1 MTAVEV
7 PRPWLVLGANGTHS
21 DSVPFSSPVTS
32 PACQNATSPT
42 ASVDEL
48 IAAATAELAAGRAD
62 EALELCQQAL
72 SRVPA
77 AGEPTRAFGAVV
89 RLTARAHLQ
98 RGDAAAALDALD
110 AALAVAEVAED
121 ELGAAHALNAT
132 AIVHFQ
138 RGQLDDASRLY
149 EAARACA
156 RRGGDRALVAHTA
169 LNLGI
174 VANIHGDVSRA
185 LSHYRRAAVDY
196 RGLGMRAN
204 EARAYNN
211 IGQAYA
217 DLGQWDRAEAA
228 YGAAA
233 DIFRALDD
241 LGGLGGVLGNLAEV
255 WVGRGD
261 LARARVICDEALEVC
276 ERTPHAP
283 ALGEAYRLTGV
294 IARETG
300 AFDAAELHFAAAER
314 VARERE
320 DLLLLAETVREQGDL
335 YRRQS
340 RNRETLTALNR
351 SHRLFAQLR
360 ARRDLADIGRRMSRL
375 EDDFV
380 AVARRWG
387 ESIEAAD
394 RYTQGHCQRV
404 ADLACLIAERAGP
417 DHGFDAQA
425 MFWFRIGALLH
436 DVGKLGIPAEVLNKP
451 GKLTDDEFALMRSH
465 TTAGVDMLADVEF
478 PWDIRP
484 IVLSHH
490 ERWDGRGYPHRLAGD
505 AIPLTARIL
514 CVADVYDALTSVR
527 SYKRALTHDE
537 AMDLLRRDC
546 GTAFDPRVFAWFEA
560 VAPAWA
566 ETRGV
571 TAADSAAAGA
581 DQDAC
586 RQRLALGLD
595 PLTGLPGRDAFYREC
610 ELVLAA
616 RRADGRPT
624 GLVLVR
630 VANATVVG
638 ATRGRAALEAGL
650 AAVADALS
658 RNTRGGDFVGRY
670 ADDEFV
676 VLLPDEDLRHTHAAA
691 NRLRECAAA
700 VRVLAPSKPGAPPGA
715 LALAIHVGVASGTQP
730 ATTAAGLLAAADA
743 ALGRTGAGR
752 LAA

>member
-1 MTAVEV
+1 MVA
-7 PRPWLVLGANGTHS
+7 R
-21 DSVPFSSPVTS
+21 
-32 PACQNATSPT
+32 
-42 ASVDEL
+42 
-48 IAAATAELAAGRAD
+48 LA
-62 EALELCQQAL
+62 
-72 SRVPA
+72 
-77 AGEPTRAFGAVV
+77 
-89 RLTARAHLQ
+89 ARAHLQ
-98 RGDAAAALDALD
+98 RGDAAAALDALE
-110 AALAVAEVAED
+110 AALAVAEAADD

-132 AIVHFQ
+132 AIVRFQ
-138 RGQLDDASRLY
+138 RGQLDDASRMY
-149 EAARACA
+149 EAARVRA

-217 DLGQWDRAEAA
+217 DLGQWERAQAA
-228 YGAAA
+228 YDAAA

-261 LARARVICDEALEVC
+261 LARAGAVCAEALAVC

-294 IARETG
+294 VARETG
-300 AFDAAELHFAAAER
+300 AFDLAERHFAAAER

-320 DLLLLAETVREQGDL
+320 DLLLLAETAREQGDL

-360 ARRDLADIGRRMSRL
+360 ARRDLADIGRRMNRL

-404 ADLACLIAERAGP
+404 ADLACLIAEHAGP
-417 DHGFDAQA
+417 EHGFDAQTT
-425 MFWFRIGALLH
+425 FWFRIGALLH
-436 DVGKLGIPAEVLNKP
+436 DVGKLDIPAEVLNKP
-451 GKLTDDEFALMRSH
+451 GKLSDEEFALMRSH
-465 TTAGVDMLADVEF
+465 TTAGVNMLADIEF

-490 ERWDGRGYPHRLAGD
+490 ERWDGRGYPHRLQGD

-537 AMDLLRRDC
+537 TMDLLRRDC
-546 GTAFDPRVFAWFEA
+546 GTAFDPRVFTWFEA
-560 VAPAWA
+560 VAPTWA
-566 ETRGV
+566 QMRAS
-571 TAADSAAAGA
+571 TAADSVVAGA
-581 DQDAC
+581 DQDAL
-586 RQRLALGLD
+586 RQRSALRLD

-610 ELVLAA
+610 ERAPAGGAPA
-616 RRADGRPT
+616 RG
-624 GLVLVR
+624 
-630 VANATVVG
+630 
-638 ATRGRAALEAGL
+638 RGRAPPAPPGGARRGRGALDAGL

-676 VLLPDEDLRHTHAAA
+676 VLLPDEDLSQTHAAA

-700 VRVLAPSKPGAPPGA
+700 VRVVAPAEPGTTPSA
-715 LALAIHVGVASGTQP
+715 LALTIRVAVASAAQP
-730 ATTAAGLLAAADA
+730 DATAAGLLAAADA
-743 ALGRTGAGR
+743 RIGRSSAGR